1 MNLINSSIY
10 SHISENDRLA
20 WCEVTE
26 LLNNTTT
33 FLGGNPKYADA
44 GHFRCHSLCDAIAFN
59 VDKYE
64 LGVIDGF
71 YLGLK
76 SNSPNK
82 NDFTIEYCEHSW
94 LVTPDQTIID
104 PYPVGTLNINPLLI
118 PAKGT
123 FNRFGYNFYV
133 PDQAVSKTVRNRD
146 LFKESKRWKRIL
158 RRAKESALANEAKK

>member
-59 VDKYE
+59 VDKYK

-76 SNSPNK
+76 SNSPNEK
-82 NDFTIEYCEHSW
+82 DFTIEYCEHSW
-94 LVTPDQTIID
+94 LVTPDLTIID

-133 PDQAVSKTVRNRD
+133 PDHTVSKTVRNRD

-158 RRAKESALANEAKK
+158 RRAKESALANEARK